1 MSLLFRDQM
10 LEALLAEVER
20 MSNNARPRGA
30 RSRRSSQVPG
40 GRPGSLLR
48 RARLADVMENF
59 APEALVVAIA
69 DECVDRVA
77 SSPYRA
83 A

>member
-1 MSLLFRDQM
+1 
-10 LEALLAEVER
+10 
-20 MSNNARPRGA
+20 
-30 RSRRSSQVPG
+30 
-40 GRPGSLLR
+40 
-48 RARLADVMENF
+48 VMENF

-83 A
+83 AWCWWDAASASLAHTVAGAA